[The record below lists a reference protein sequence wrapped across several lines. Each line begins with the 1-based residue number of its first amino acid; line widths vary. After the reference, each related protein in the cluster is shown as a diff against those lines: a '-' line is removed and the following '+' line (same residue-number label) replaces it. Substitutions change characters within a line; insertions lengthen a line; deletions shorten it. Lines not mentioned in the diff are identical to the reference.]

1 MKKHLPY
8 ILLVV
13 SVIFCAFFWDKIR
26 LPYDESNLIQ
36 GEYFFKKYNPNNE
49 ILRFLIFIFIPLGI
63 FLITYLRFNEKTY
76 SLYPKS
82 DNFFLKKN
90 IGNFSYD
97 SNINYITFILIF
109 LISLEFFIIDFNP
122 YLSAPLDNFHEG
134 TNLVPTV
141 NYIFK
146 KSLWTSTLYDYGLAP
161 NHFGIIFWK
170 TKALLT
176 IGSIRFIMIV
186 LLFFN
191 KLLLILICRKIS
203 LTLNFDNFSKPIY
216 EELEIFNLDLK
227 EKIIMKHF
235 LLFIIIL
242 VFIIKNKNV
251 LKNL

>member
-13 SVIFCAFFWDKIR
+13 SVIICAFFWDKIR

-36 GEYFFKKYNPNNE
+36 GEYYFKKYNPSNE

-122 YLSAPLDNFHEG
+122 YLSAPLDNFHDG
-134 TNLVPTV
+134 TYLVPTV

-146 KSLWTSTLYDYGLAP
+146 KSLYCRDLMRYVMLKS
-161 NHFGIIFWK
+161 
-170 TKALLT
+170 
-176 IGSIRFIMIV
+176 GSC
-186 LLFFN
+186 
-191 KLLLILICRKIS
+191 LLL
-203 LTLNFDNFSKPIY
+203 
-216 EELEIFNLDLK
+216 
-227 EKIIMKHF
+227 
-235 LLFIIIL
+235 
-242 VFIIKNKNV
+242 
-251 LKNL
+251 